1 MSETKPK
8 QANVLR
14 TPKPKKKLGLSVPPA
29 LRLPHDDLIIPLAD
43 SVPQITS
50 NSSQTGSMPSLT
62 SLTRHTPQISLIDD
76 IAPNNTPVDATMT
89 SLTSLT
95 SHSHQEDN
103 PISPTRDFT
112 KVANSIGRQAVP
124 AGLFTGKSKQLYD
137 CLYSLTRGAIIPA
150 RSVRIS
156 RPKLMK
162 KSGIGSRVTFDAN
175 VERLTTVGLIIV
187 RQITG
192 EHEGN
197 EYAVFLPEELSE
209 SMPSQTS
216 QTSTSSL
223 TGYAQKLGRLVRLET
238 SQTRHSLSD
247 EFSTTYDMSKTSF
260 KTLEK
265 NDDEAF
271 VTFVGKLREV
281 SKEIT
286 GVEPDHGEQARWGEV
301 ADILVTELREAASK
315 TKMVASVPAFLAAH
329 LKRKFVHRAALTRD
343 EPKLSTS
350 EDAEGARSEQGR
362 KLTTEEI
369 AEQSRLITELLEG
382 GYTLDQAREQFS
394 GSFHPD
400 DWEEILGR
408 HKLGHD
414 PERS

>member
-1 MSETKPK
+1 MTDPKPK
-8 QANVLR
+8 NINSMR
-14 TPKPKKKLGLSVPPA
+14 TPQVKKKLGLSVPSS
-29 LRLPHDDLIIPLAD
+29 LRLPHEDLIKP
-43 SVPQITS
+43 SPESTMPSQTS
-50 NSSQTGSMPSLT
+50 QSSQTSLT
-62 SLTRHTPQISLIDD
+62 GQTEEPALPSHPQS
-76 IAPNNTPVDATMT
+76 
-89 SLTSLT
+89 S
-95 SHSHQEDN
+95 
-103 PISPTRDFT
+103 PISPQKDFT
-112 KVANSIGRQAVP
+112 KVANSITREAIP

-137 CLYSLTRGAIIPA
+137 CLYKMTRGAIVPT
-150 RSVRIS
+150 RTVRIS
-156 RPKLMK
+156 RPKLM
-162 KSGIGSRVTFDAN
+162 SQAGIGSRATFESN
-175 VERLTTVGLIIV
+175 IERLVVVGLIDV
-187 RQITG
+187 RLITG
-192 EHEGN
+192 EHKGN
-197 EYAVFLPEELSE
+197 EYTVRLPEEVSAT
-209 SMPSQTS
+209 MPSQTS
-216 QTSTSSL
+216 QSSQTSL